1 MENHLVKDSVHFVI
15 IINQVGDGFQ
25 YILLN
30 KKLKKR
36 FLCIKNIAKD
46 QMLLRYP
53 THIAPCFCYCKQNK
67 IKLTLIKRH
76 FNA

>member
-1 MENHLVKDSVHFVI
+1 MCKFCLTVYTVYKMFNLRDTPCPYDTWVATARKSCDDPDRYH
-15 IINQVGDGFQ
+15 
-25 YILLN
+25 
-30 KKLKKR
+30 
-36 FLCIKNIAKD
+36 C
-46 QMLLRYP
+46 LRYP